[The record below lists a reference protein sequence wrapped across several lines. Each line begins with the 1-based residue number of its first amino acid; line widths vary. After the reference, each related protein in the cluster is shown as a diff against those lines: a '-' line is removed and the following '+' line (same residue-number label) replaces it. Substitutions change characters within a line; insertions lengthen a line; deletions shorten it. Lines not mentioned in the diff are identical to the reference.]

1 MPPENLFDESAED
14 TRTAIMEATYHALVE
29 HGYAGLSI
37 QRIADQF
44 DKSKSLL
51 YHHYEG
57 KDDLLVDFLTFYLDY
72 LQRETMV
79 PPDAP
84 AAERLRT
91 FFAGIDP
98 ADPARTDEFVG
109 VFVEL
114 RAQAVQCDDY
124 EQLIT
129 RTDEYIR
136 EYLASIIEDGIEQG
150 SFREVD
156 PDRTAAFLVSILDSV
171 LLRRTTTTDDEA
183 VARDVLDELDHYLET
198 RLYRED

>member
-1 MPPENLFDESAED
+1 MPPENLFDESADD

-37 QRIADQF
+37 QRIADEF

-72 LQRETMV
+72 LQREAMV
-79 PPDAP
+79 PPDLS
-84 AAERLRT
+84 AEDRLRT
-91 FFAGIDP
+91 FFGGIDP
-98 ADPARTDEFVG
+98 ADPARSNEFIG

-124 EQLIT
+124 ERLIS

-136 EYLASIIEDGIEQG
+136 EYLAAIIEDGIDEG
-150 SFREVD
+150 AFREVN

-171 LLRRTTTTDDEA
+171 LLRRTTTEDQA
-183 VARDVLDELDHYLET
+183 VARGILAELDDYLET

>member
-1 MPPENLFDESAED
+1 MPPENLFEESADD

-37 QRIADQF
+37 QRIADEF

-57 KDDLLVDFLTFYLDY
+57 KDDLLVDFLKFYLDY
-72 LQRETMV
+72 LQREAMV
-79 PPDAP
+79 PRDLS
-84 AAERLRT
+84 AADQLRT
-91 FFAGIDP
+91 FFEGIDP
-98 ADPARTDEFVG
+98 ADPARSDEFIG

-124 EQLIT
+124 ERLIT

-136 EYLASIIEDGIEQG
+136 EYLTAIIEDGIEEG
-150 SFREVD
+150 SFRDVD
-156 PDRTAAFLVSILDSV
+156 SEQTAAFLVSILDAV
-171 LLRRTTTTDDEA
+171 LARRTTTDDRA
-183 VARDVLDELDHYLET
+183 VTQDVLAELDDYIET
-198 RLYRED
+198 RLYRDD